1 MYSGERKGRGKASPT
16 VIDQDLLSHKVPTLQ
31 RFTNVFQTICCITQQ
46 ERTTYMNFVDHHW
59 VGCSAIFCALYVS
72 CTLYR
77 MVGGHWVGC
86 IIGRQFRQLAL
97 PQARKQKTP
106 PHSLLKSLFSLSFLT
121 LKILQRNR
129 PPLSSW
135 AVFLS
140 IIAIIAIIEVH
151 LLQNYLQIYQK
162 PKTAAVISQDFMFF
176 ALFQA
181 CANFRMWRWTN
192 RPRWRERT
200 NCLATLVF
208 NSAITKNT
216 SCF

>member
-1 MYSGERKGRGKASPT
+1 M
-16 VIDQDLLSHKVPTLQ
+16 
-31 RFTNVFQTICCITQQ
+31 
-46 ERTTYMNFVDHHW
+46 
-59 VGCSAIFCALYVS
+59 
-72 CTLYR
+72 
-77 MVGGHWVGC
+77 GC

-106 PHSLLKSLFSLSFLT
+106 PSLTSQESFLSVFPNLEDIAKKQT
-121 LKILQRNR
+121 
-129 PPLSSW
+129 PPLFLGSL
-135 AVFLS
+135 LS

-151 LLQNYLQIYQK
+151 LLQNYLQINQE
-162 PKTAAVISQDFMFF
+162 PKIAAVISQDFMFF
-176 ALFQA
+176 GLFQA
-181 CANFRMWRWTN
+181 CANFRVWRWTN

>member
-97 PQARKQKTP
+97 PQARKQKTLP
-106 PHSLLKSLFSLSFLT
+106 SLTSQES
-121 LKILQRNR
+121 
-129 PPLSSW
+129 
-135 AVFLS
+135 FLS
-140 IIAIIAIIEVH
+140 IFPYLEDIAKKQTPQHPFLGSLLSILEVH
-151 LLQNYLQIYQK
+151 LPQNYFYRFIKNPKLLQ
-162 PKTAAVISQDFMFF
+162 
-176 ALFQA
+176 L
-181 CANFRMWRWTN
+181 
-192 RPRWRERT
+192 
-200 NCLATLVF
+200 
-208 NSAITKNT
+208 
-216 SCF
+216 

>member
-1 MYSGERKGRGKASPT
+1 MTNYCKKLQAAYFQARKVGEGRSVYSGERKGRGKASPT

-59 VGCSAIFCALYVS
+59 VGCSAIFCALYAS

-106 PHSLLKSLFSLSFLT
+106 PSLTSQESFLSVFPNLEDIAKKQT
-121 LKILQRNR
+121 S
-129 PPLSSW
+129 LSSW
-135 AVFLS
+135 AVF
-140 IIAIIAIIEVH
+140 
-151 LLQNYLQIYQK
+151 YL
-162 PKTAAVISQDFMFF
+162 
-176 ALFQA
+176 
-181 CANFRMWRWTN
+181 
-192 RPRWRERT
+192 
-200 NCLATLVF
+200 
-208 NSAITKNT
+208 
-216 SCF
+216 

>member
-97 PQARKQKTP
+97 PQARKQKTLPSLTSQESFLSVFPNLEDIAKKQTP
-106 PHSLLKSLFSLSFLT
+106 PLFLDMDSLLS
-121 LKILQRNR
+121 
-129 PPLSSW
+129 
-135 AVFLS
+135 
-140 IIAIIAIIEVH
+140 IIAIIEVH
-151 LLQNYLQIYQK
+151 LLQNYLHQK
-162 PKTAAVISQDFMFF
+162 PKDAAIISQGFMFF

-181 CANFRMWRWTN
+181 CANFRVWRWTN

-200 NCLATLVF
+200 NCLATRVF

>member
-1 MYSGERKGRGKASPT
+1 MTNYCKKLQAAYFQARQVGEGRAVYSGERKGRGKASPT

-97 PQARKQKTP
+97 PQARKQKTLP
-106 PHSLLKSLFSLSFLT
+106 PQSLLKGLFSLSFLT

-135 AVFLS
+135 AVF
-140 IIAIIAIIEVH
+140 
-151 LLQNYLQIYQK
+151 YL
-162 PKTAAVISQDFMFF
+162 
-176 ALFQA
+176 
-181 CANFRMWRWTN
+181 
-192 RPRWRERT
+192 
-200 NCLATLVF
+200 
-208 NSAITKNT
+208 
-216 SCF
+216 